1 MQYAVEKTLHGSLN
15 LTKFMSRIRRSLK
28 DTTRLVASVAEAVT
42 LCAAPIWDSI
52 ALDKQ
57 PCRETAQRVVRVA
70 RVYRTVSTKTI
81 VALAIAWGFMAKE
94 KIETKIRPR
103 VSKDKE
109 NQSTKTAKIMVT
121 RKLGK
126 APYPGFAGQ

>member
-1 MQYAVEKTLHGSLN
+1 M
-15 LTKFMSRIRRSLK
+15 
-28 DTTRLVASVAEAVT
+28 
-42 LCAAPIWDSI
+42 
-52 ALDKQ
+52 
-57 PCRETAQRVVRVA
+57 A